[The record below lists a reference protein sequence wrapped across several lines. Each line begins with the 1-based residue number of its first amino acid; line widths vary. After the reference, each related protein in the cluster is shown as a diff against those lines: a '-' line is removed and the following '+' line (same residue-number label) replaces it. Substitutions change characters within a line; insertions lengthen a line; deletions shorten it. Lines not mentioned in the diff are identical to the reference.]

1 MTPSSSP
8 ISQKA
13 SSQDTS
19 FQKSPLHQSI
29 DYRFAK
35 AIPDI
40 WAVTAEKFGDRITAL
55 NDPHSKPTVT
65 FTYAQLHSAIQ
76 QFASG
81 LQALGVV
88 KGDRIALFSDNSP
101 YWFIADQGTMT
112 AGAVNAV
119 RSSQADRDELLYIL
133 ENSGSTGLV
142 VQNVATFKLLADALD
157 DYPIGFVIMLSNEDA
172 PTHNNLKILNWTQF
186 QTLGASQDLQPVEQ
200 SPDDLATLIYTS
212 GTSGRPKG
220 VMLNHSNLLHQ
231 VNTVPTVVTLTPG
244 ERVLSLL
251 PSWHSYE
258 RTFEYFVLSQGCSQI
273 YTSIRYIKKDL
284 KAYKPQYM
292 VGVPRIWES
301 IYEGVQKQLREQPQN
316 KQALVNFFLGKS
328 QAYIKARRKAQNVDT
343 EALDASAMERFIA
356 RLQCLLLAPLHW
368 LGDRLVYKTIREAT
382 GGEVK
387 FLISGG
393 GSFAKHLD
401 LFFELINVNI
411 LQGYGLTETSP
422 IATVRLPKQNLRGTS
437 GPPLPETEIRIADLE
452 SGQPLPRGQK
462 GAILIRGP
470 QVMQGYYK
478 NPEATAKALDSEG
491 WFNSGDL
498 GWVAPKGDLTITGR
512 AKDTI
517 VLTSGENIEPQPLED
532 ACTRSAYV
540 DQMMVVGQDQKVLG
554 ALIVPNLTA
563 LGQWAASQQL
573 QLNLPDDCQL
583 ELPESGIVGSEG
595 GAAIALNDAQVQALF
610 KAELIREVKDRPGY
624 RPDDRIG
631 PFILIDEP
639 FSPDRGTMTQTLKIK
654 RPVVTQKYQGT
665 IDKLFV

>member
-1 MTPSSSP
+1 MAPSTLHSS
-8 ISQKA
+8 
-13 SSQDTS
+13 T
-19 FQKSPLHQSI
+19 LHSSI

-35 AIPDI
+35 AMPDI
-40 WAVTAEKFGDRITAL
+40 WAVTAEKFGDRIVAL
-55 NDPHSKPTVT
+55 NDPHSKPKIT
-65 FTYAQLHSAIQ
+65 FTYTQLYSEIQ
-76 QFASG
+76 QFAAG

-101 YWFIADQGTMT
+101 YWFIADQGIMT
-112 AGAVNAV
+112 AGAVDAV

-142 VQNVATFKLLADALD
+142 VQNIATFKLLADALD
-157 DYPIGFVIMLSNEDA
+157 DYPIEFVLLLSDEAA
-172 PTHNNLKILNWTQF
+172 PTHDALKILNWSQF
-186 QTLGASQDLQPVEQ
+186 QTLGASQTLQPVEQ

-231 VNTVPTVVTLTPG
+231 VNTVPTVVTLVPG

-251 PSWHSYE
+251 PSWHAYE

-301 IYEGVQKQLREQPQN
+301 IYEGVQKQLREQPEN

-343 EALDASAMERFIA
+343 EALDASAMDRFMA
-356 RLQCLLLAPLHW
+356 QLQCLLLAPIHW

-422 IATVRLPKQNLRGTS
+422 IATVRRPKQNLRGTS
-437 GPPLPETEIRIADLE
+437 GPPLPETEIRIVDLE
-452 SGQPLPRGQK
+452 TGQPLPVGQK
-462 GAILIRGP
+462 GVILIRGP

-478 NPEATAKALDSEG
+478 NPEATAKAINSEG
-491 WFNSGDL
+491 WFDSGDL
-498 GWVAPKGDLTITGR
+498 GWVTPNGDLSITGR

-554 ALIVPNLTA
+554 ALIVPNLTT
-563 LGQWAASQQL
+563 LSQWAASNQL
-573 QLNLPDDCQL
+573 RLEVSTDCQL
-583 ELPESGIVGSEG
+583 ELPESGVLGSDG
-595 GAAIALNDAQVQALF
+595 GEAIALNDDRVQSLF
-610 KAELIREVKDRPGY
+610 KTELNREIKDRPGY

-631 PFILIDEP
+631 PFILIEEP
-639 FSPDRGTMTQTLKIK
+639 FAPERGTMTQTLKIK
-654 RPVVTQKYQGT
+654 RPVVTKKYQAT
-665 IDKLFV
+665 IDALFVG